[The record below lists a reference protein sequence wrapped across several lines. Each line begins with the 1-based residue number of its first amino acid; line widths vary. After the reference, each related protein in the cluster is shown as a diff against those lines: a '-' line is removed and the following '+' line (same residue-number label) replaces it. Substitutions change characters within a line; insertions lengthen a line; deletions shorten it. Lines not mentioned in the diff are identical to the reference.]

1 MKTAQEIQAEVPRLM
16 ALGRQYRDELR
27 EANGSAVAVPSPR
40 VLLRL
45 QESPR
50 TTQQDAQPESLSI
63 FPRHHERAIEA
74 AMERDVLVYR
84 LVDQDPEIAPSG
96 RTVQEDAPEIVMSSQ
111 SAFEVLHAGYELV
124 EEERLAA
131 LLEPY
136 AGRNEDHDGPEPVSG
151 EAASEVEAIV
161 ETDLLSPAG
170 RLRTRAEI
178 AEFLGGRLEANAF
191 IPRIISRHRARE
203 CHRETLAERHEIK
216 LTIDEP

>member
-1 MKTAQEIQAEVPRLM
+1 
-16 ALGRQYRDELR
+16 
-27 EANGSAVAVPSPR
+27 
-40 VLLRL
+40 
-45 QESPR
+45 
-50 TTQQDAQPESLSI
+50 
-63 FPRHHERAIEA
+63 
-74 AMERDVLVYR
+74 MERDVLVYR
-84 LVDQDPEIAPSG
+84 LVDQDPEITPSG

-136 AGRNEDHDGPEPVSG
+136 VGRNEDHDGSEPVVG

-178 AEFLGGRLEANAF
+178 AEFLEGRLEPSAF
-191 IPRIISRHRARE
+191 PRIIGRHRARD
-203 CHRETLAERHEIK
+203 CRRETLAECHEIK
-216 LTIDEP
+216 LTIGEP

>member
-1 MKTAQEIQAEVPRLM
+1 
-16 ALGRQYRDELR
+16 
-27 EANGSAVAVPSPR
+27 
-40 VLLRL
+40 
-45 QESPR
+45 
-50 TTQQDAQPESLSI
+50 
-63 FPRHHERAIEA
+63 
-74 AMERDVLVYR
+74 MERDVLVYR
-84 LVDQDPEIAPSG
+84 LVDQDPEFNPSG
-96 RTVQEDAPEIVMSSQ
+96 RSVQEDAPEIVMSSQ

-136 AGRNEDHDGPEPVSG
+136 AGRSEDHEGLEPVSG

-178 AEFLGGRLEANAF
+178 AEFLEGRLEASAF

-203 CHRETLAERHEIK
+203 CRRETLAERHEIK